1 MKFSKIGSHQDVA
14 GFRYPATAI
23 LCCLLVCIHT
33 IYGVKV
39 ISIPEKKWTLTKK
52 MMASPKKVFNITCHY
67 YQHLYPSPLTNCG
80 FSQHPKSLDRP
91 RTAGPS
97 SVPPPQHCYRC
108 CRHRKRRPDAKGG
121 CDHGQSWGYP
131 LVNIQ
136 KTMERSTIFN
146 GKAHYKL
153 PFSIA
158 MLVYQRLPFNWVYVA
173 ACCAQNCKDP
183 RQRVV
188 YMRQEKLATQ
198 CGIPATSLTSVTSPC
213 TAKKV
218 K

>member
-91 RTAGPS
+91 RTAGPL
-97 SVPPPQHCYRC
+97 Q
-108 CRHRKRRPDAKGG
+108 
-121 CDHGQSWGYP
+121 
-131 LVNIQ
+131 
-136 KTMERSTIFN
+136 RSTT
-146 GKAHYKL
+146 AALLSLL
-153 PFSIA
+153 PSSKTETWRKGWLWSWPI
-158 MLVYQRLPFNWVYVA
+158 LRLPSGKHTKNYGKIHHF
-173 ACCAQNCKDP
+173 
-183 RQRVV
+183 
-188 YMRQEKLATQ
+188 
-198 CGIPATSLTSVTSPC
+198 
-213 TAKKV
+213 
-218 K
+218 